1 MCQWV
6 SNRFCQRKWSPW
18 NGRQG
23 GKTVHLNVANN
34 KCNPW
39 YIASPN
45 SGQSAD
51 LVPWEPQVTAP
62 MPLEAVYD
70 LMLLQRAALD
80 KNTASSNP
88 ITGSPVRFSDD
99 FILITKQYFDNKPNG
114 ISKDAVTNDLLAF
127 LSLVLTYAKN
137 AKYKMN
143 GDQSPKFFASF
154 MPRSD
159 FTVLYDQ
166 VEKKLEGDLWDLV
179 NTLACYKRK
188 VEKQGNVV
196 KKASLM

>member
-1 MCQWV
+1 
-6 SNRFCQRKWSPW
+6 
-18 NGRQG
+18 
-23 GKTVHLNVANN
+23 
-34 KCNPW
+34 
-39 YIASPN
+39 
-45 SGQSAD
+45 
-51 LVPWEPQVTAP
+51 